1 MKKMFLLLLVA
12 GLAVSCKTKGWS
24 AADRTTFVSSCA
36 GAAKGA
42 MGDAKANSYCD
53 CMQKKLEAKYP
64 DPKKA
69 NELKQSEFESEAWMK
84 EIKDC
89 LK

>member
-1 MKKMFLLLLVA
+1 MILLLLVA

-24 AADRTTFVSSCA
+24 VADRTTFVTTCTTE
-36 GAAKGA
+36 AKGA
-42 MGDAKANSYCD
+42 MGDAKAKSYCD

-64 DPKKA
+64 DPNKA
-69 NELKQSEFESEAWMK
+69 NEMKPSEFQSEAWIK